1 MMVPRIHAKFRKRKG
16 VPYAIEQLSGRQFRC
31 RHCNEVFIYEKEL
44 ESHVRQV
51 LKSKPKSS
59 IGVSPD
65 VPELSS
71 TTETRVL
78 YTYDIMDKMKRQ
90 WLKMKSG
97 DEYDGI

>member
-1 MMVPRIHAKFRKRKG
+1 MVPRIHAKFRKRRS

-44 ESHVRQV
+44 DAHVRQV
-51 LKSKPKSS
+51 LRSDEKKKARVHA
-59 IGVSPD
+59 G

-71 TTETRVL
+71 SIMAKVF

-90 WLKMKSG
+90 WLKLKSG